1 MSYAVEACPDC
12 GHSMMTHSN
21 DGCWHHDA
29 GVICGCMVLS
39 PQGAQP
45 APRGGSWDE
54 SMTKLVVENMQL
66 KGENR
71 YLQEK
76 VTDLERRLTAH
87 RIAGLPELLE
97 KLRVQTERAERLDK
111 ENDARFTKETEYQN
125 RIRAL
130 EQRLRDVASYAARDL
145 PQR

>member
-1 MSYAVEACPDC
+1 MSYAVEACPSC
-12 GHSMMTHSN
+12 KHPYSGHTS

-29 GVICGCMVLS
+29 GVICECRMIPPPGTRKAAS
-39 PQGAQP
+39 YPQ
-45 APRGGSWDE
+45 
-54 SMTKLVVENMQL
+54 SMFEMSMKLMDQN
-66 KGENR
+66 
-71 YLQEK
+71 QELTRK
-76 VTDLERRLTAH
+76 VTELE
-87 RIAGLPELLE
+87 E